1 MKKLFLLGL
10 VIAMIPIFAYSQS
23 SGKAEKTNR
32 FGIGVGYSFNNL
44 FGDSIHPVELT
55 FKYKINEKHAVYLN
69 VPFRLSKKSSNF
81 NYSLSSS
88 EGNMNARNNLYG
100 IGGGYDYNV
109 PVCTHLEGFVGI
121 GFEYLHLDILT
132 KNNLLTKNEKNEVIH
147 NSHYKYSNNRKAYSL
162 LPQMGLRYTIG
173 HFETEVRYKLYMAKI
188 RDTMDEYEI
197 FEVPVVGESRT
208 YRAPINETK
217 LQGALSFN
225 ISYFF

>member
-55 FKYKINEKHAVYLN
+55 FKYKINEKHSVYLN
-69 VPFRLSKKSSNF
+69 VPFRLSKKSSN
-81 NYSLSSS
+81 NSDENNTIDWS
-88 EGNMNARNNLYG
+88 ERNDLYG
-100 IGGGYDYNV
+100 IGGGYDYSV

-121 GFEYLHLDILT
+121 GFEYLHL
-132 KNNLLTKNEKNEVIH
+132 NNHRKGNVLVTNSENEIIRKSHSKFSH
-147 NSHYKYSNNRKAYSL
+147 NKKAYSL
-162 LPQMGLRYTIG
+162 LPQMGIKYTIG
-173 HFETEVRYKLYMAKI
+173 HFETEMRYKVYISKTRETQKEVETFEI
-188 RDTMDEYEI
+188 PFIDESTA
-197 FEVPVVGESRT
+197 FVF
-208 YRAPINETK
+208 PINETK